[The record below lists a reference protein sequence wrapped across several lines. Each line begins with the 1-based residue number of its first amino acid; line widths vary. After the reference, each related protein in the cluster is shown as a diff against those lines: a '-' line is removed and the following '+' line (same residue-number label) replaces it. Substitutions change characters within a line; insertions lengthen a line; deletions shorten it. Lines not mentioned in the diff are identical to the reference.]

1 MRFSEYVNRSKSRR
15 SLHEDELKDSS
26 YYVSSNGFVTSD
38 IADKIKLSDVAK
50 KMYNDIQ
57 KDDVAYSVEKAL
69 DGDIKNF
76 GYLYNGGIDA
86 FVNKIYNWAR
96 FGKTYRYHGCENA
109 DIQALAIILANDWYE
124 SRKAK
129 LNLKENCKRK
139 TLKES
144 IVPYNGDSL
153 KTYEKLQNVDSYSL
167 NTLYY
172 NKEFNLWWYINKSDF
187 IYIVKFEKCLAK
199 RLGFVSYR
207 LTKNNTFEQ
216 KDTLWEVT
224 MNDFK
229 NAFPTQTKGEKF
241 ISQCADKLDKTDVR
255 KAFDIIDDIYN
266 NLKES
271 CKKALKESETYDLE
285 FLKDVLAQCSDAQ
298 LADIYNMIVVENLN
312 NCSLASIAD
321 SFIAGE
327 DQIYEPF
334 KSLFKKNGIKLDAIY
349 MRYSTII
356 GTDLPPIDYER
367 FDEYYGG
374 ESIESVLKNDL
385 GTYYDVNVYD
395 YGYDSLFVELEDIA
409 IKNVW
414 QKASG
419 IDNLKFAT
427 SLLEDIAEDQGID
440 VIQNYIEENYRIKS
454 AADITPDV
462 VKNAIIAVVLR
473 DLGNCLFMLSE
484 LVTFTPK
491 ALDAIKKFC
500 KDVDDFY
507 EYWR

>member
-1 MRFSEYVNRSKSRR
+1 MRFSEYVNRSKSRP
-15 SLHEDELKDSS
+15 LHEGALKDDSK
-26 YYVSSNGFVTSD
+26 YVSSNGFVTSD
-38 IADKIKLSDVAK
+38 IVKGIKLSDDADELYNFI
-50 KMYNDIQ
+50 MNDENTYNDVVT
-57 KDDVAYSVEKAL
+57 KTSEYL
-69 DGDIKNF
+69 DNYFKKYGE
-76 GYLYNGGIDA
+76 LWCGGISKFKYAVFRKKDSYPYGRLK
-86 FVNKIYNWAR
+86 VK
-96 FGKTYRYHGCENA
+96 KS
-109 DIQALAIILANDWYE
+109 DSQAIAIILANDWYE

-129 LNLKENCKRK
+129 LNLKENCKH
-139 TLKES
+139 
-144 IVPYNGDSL
+144 
-153 KTYEKLQNVDSYSL
+153 
-167 NTLYY
+167 
-172 NKEFNLWWYINKSDF
+172 KS
-187 IYIVKFEKCLAK
+187 
-199 RLGFVSYR
+199 
-207 LTKNNTFEQ
+207 
-216 KDTLWEVT
+216 
-224 MNDFK
+224 
-229 NAFPTQTKGEKF
+229 
-241 ISQCADKLDKTDVR
+241 
-255 KAFDIIDDIYN
+255 
-266 NLKES
+266 
-271 CKKALKESETYDLE
+271 LKESETYDLE

-356 GTDLPPIDYER
+356 GTELPPIDYER
-367 FDEYYGG
+367 FDEYYDG

-440 VIQNYIEENYRIKS
+440 VIQNYIEENYRLKS
-454 AADITPDV
+454 ADDITPDV
-462 VKNAIIAVVLR
+462 IKNAIIAVVLR
-473 DLGNCLFMLSE
+473 DLGSCLFMLSE

>member
-1 MRFSEYVNRSKSRR
+1 MKFSEYVKRSKSRR
-15 SLHEDELKDSS
+15 SLHENELKDNS
-26 YYVSSNGFVTSD
+26 YYVDSNGFVTTDSAKD
-38 IADKIKLSDVAK
+38 IKLSD
-50 KMYNDIQ
+50 NGQ
-57 KDDVAYSVEKAL
+57 KLYDSIINSKDVKAVEKAL
-69 DGDIKNF
+69 DNDIKKF
-76 GYLYNGGIDA
+76 GSLHNGGIDA
-86 FVNKIYNWAR
+86 FVKVIYPWA
-96 FGKTYRYHGCENA
+96 KLKYDTS
-109 DIQALAIILANDWYE
+109 DIQAVAIILANDWYE
-124 SRKAK
+124 SRKKK

-139 TLKES
+139 S
-144 IVPYNGDSL
+144 
-153 KTYEKLQNVDSYSL
+153 
-167 NTLYY
+167 
-172 NKEFNLWWYINKSDF
+172 
-187 IYIVKFEKCLAK
+187 
-199 RLGFVSYR
+199 
-207 LTKNNTFEQ
+207 
-216 KDTLWEVT
+216 
-224 MNDFK
+224 
-229 NAFPTQTKGEKF
+229 
-241 ISQCADKLDKTDVR
+241 
-255 KAFDIIDDIYN
+255 
-266 NLKES
+266 
-271 CKKALKESETYDLE
+271 LKESETYDLE
-285 FLKDVLAQCSDAQ
+285 FLKDVLAECSDAQ
-298 LADIYNMIVVENLN
+298 LEDIYNMIVVENLN

-356 GTDLPPIDYER
+356 GTELPPIDYER
-367 FDEYYGG
+367 FDEYYDG

-419 IDNLKFAT
+419 IDNLEFAT
-427 SLLEDIAEDQGID
+427 RLLEDIAEDQGID

-454 AADITPDV
+454 ADDVTPDV
-462 VKNAIIAVVLR
+462 IKNAIIAVVLR
-473 DLGNCLFMLSE
+473 DLGSCLFMLSE

>member
-1 MRFSEYVNRSKSRR
+1 MKFKQVKFRDILEAKETKFTLRTYDENNKLCKIETSALATVKGTLKKYAKYLSQFHFSKASLMFDYLTDDYKNSTCAYTIGLFDNDGSRIDTIKFSE
-15 SLHEDELKDSS
+15 
-26 YYVSSNGFVTSD
+26 F
-38 IADKIKLSDVAK
+38 
-50 KMYNDIQ
+50 
-57 KDDVAYSVEKAL
+57 
-69 DGDIKNF
+69 
-76 GYLYNGGIDA
+76 
-86 FVNKIYNWAR
+86 
-96 FGKTYRYHGCENA
+96 
-109 DIQALAIILANDWYE
+109 
-124 SRKAK
+124 
-129 LNLKENCKRK
+129 
-139 TLKES
+139 
-144 IVPYNGDSL
+144 L
-153 KTYEKLQNVDSYSL
+153 KTYYDVDEIYDMIKYHFTDDFYHSKYLDKLKRNV
-167 NTLYY
+167 
-172 NKEFNLWWYINKSDF
+172 K
-187 IYIVKFEKCLAK
+187 V
-199 RLGFVSYR
+199 
-207 LTKNNTFEQ
+207 
-216 KDTLWEVT
+216 
-224 MNDFK
+224 FK
-229 NAFPTQTKGEKF
+229 NSKMFKELFGSRMQELIDAYETFNTRMKF
-241 ISQCADKLDKTDVR
+241 KS
-255 KAFDIIDDIYN
+255 
-266 NLKES
+266 
-271 CKKALKESETYDLE
+271 LKESETYDLE

-367 FDEYYGG
+367 FDEYYNG

-462 VKNAIIAVVLR
+462 IKNAIIAIVLR

>member
-1 MRFSEYVNRSKSRR
+1 MRFSEYVKRSKTRR

-26 YYVSSNGFVTSD
+26 YYVDSNGFVTSK

-50 KMYNDIQ
+50 KMYNDI
-57 KDDVAYSVEKAL
+57 KKFEVTYSVEKAL
-69 DGDIKNF
+69 NNDIKNF

-96 FGKTYRYHGCENA
+96 FEKTYRYHGCENA
-109 DIQALAIILANDWYE
+109 DIQALAIILANEWYE
-124 SRKAK
+124 SRKDK

-139 TLKES
+139 S
-144 IVPYNGDSL
+144 
-153 KTYEKLQNVDSYSL
+153 
-167 NTLYY
+167 
-172 NKEFNLWWYINKSDF
+172 
-187 IYIVKFEKCLAK
+187 
-199 RLGFVSYR
+199 
-207 LTKNNTFEQ
+207 
-216 KDTLWEVT
+216 
-224 MNDFK
+224 
-229 NAFPTQTKGEKF
+229 
-241 ISQCADKLDKTDVR
+241 
-255 KAFDIIDDIYN
+255 
-266 NLKES
+266 
-271 CKKALKESETYDLE
+271 LKESETYDLE

-454 AADITPDV
+454 ADDITPDV
-462 VKNAIIAVVLR
+462 IKNAIIAVVLR
-473 DLGNCLFMLSE
+473 DLGSCLFMLSE

>member
-1 MRFSEYVNRSKSRR
+1 MRFSEYVKRSKSRR

-26 YYVSSNGFVTSD
+26 YYVDSNGFVTSD

-50 KMYNDIQ
+50 KMYNDIK
-57 KDDVAYSVEKAL
+57 KDDVTYSVEKAL
-69 DGDIKNF
+69 NNDIKNF
-76 GYLYNGGIDA
+76 GNVYNGGIDA
-86 FVNKIYNWAR
+86 FINEIYQWAR
-96 FGKTYRYHGCENA
+96 FGKSYRYPGCEDA

-124 SRKAK
+124 SRKK
-129 LNLKENCKRK
+129 ELNLKENCKRK
-139 TLKES
+139 S
-144 IVPYNGDSL
+144 
-153 KTYEKLQNVDSYSL
+153 
-167 NTLYY
+167 
-172 NKEFNLWWYINKSDF
+172 
-187 IYIVKFEKCLAK
+187 
-199 RLGFVSYR
+199 
-207 LTKNNTFEQ
+207 
-216 KDTLWEVT
+216 
-224 MNDFK
+224 
-229 NAFPTQTKGEKF
+229 
-241 ISQCADKLDKTDVR
+241 
-255 KAFDIIDDIYN
+255 
-266 NLKES
+266 
-271 CKKALKESETYDLE
+271 LKESETYDLE

-312 NCSLASIAD
+312 NCSLASITD

-356 GTDLPPIDYER
+356 GTELPPIDYER
-367 FDEYYGG
+367 FDEYYDG

-454 AADITPDV
+454 ADDITPDV
-462 VKNAIIAVVLR
+462 IKNAIIAVVLR
-473 DLGNCLFMLSE
+473 DLGSCLFMLSE

>member
-1 MRFSEYVNRSKSRR
+1 MRFSEYVKRSKSRR

-26 YYVSSNGFVTSD
+26 YYVDSNGFVTSK

-86 FVNKIYNWAR
+86 FINKICDWAR

-139 TLKES
+139 S
-144 IVPYNGDSL
+144 
-153 KTYEKLQNVDSYSL
+153 
-167 NTLYY
+167 
-172 NKEFNLWWYINKSDF
+172 
-187 IYIVKFEKCLAK
+187 
-199 RLGFVSYR
+199 
-207 LTKNNTFEQ
+207 
-216 KDTLWEVT
+216 
-224 MNDFK
+224 
-229 NAFPTQTKGEKF
+229 
-241 ISQCADKLDKTDVR
+241 
-255 KAFDIIDDIYN
+255 
-266 NLKES
+266 
-271 CKKALKESETYDLE
+271 LKESETYDLE
-285 FLKDVLAQCSDAQ
+285 FLKDVLTQCSDAQ

-349 MRYSTII
+349 TRYSTII
-356 GTDLPPIDYER
+356 GTELPPIDYER
-367 FDEYYGG
+367 FDEYYDG

-419 IDNLKFAT
+419 IDNLEFAT
-427 SLLEDIAEDQGID
+427 RLLEDIAEDQGID
-440 VIQNYIEENYRIKS
+440 VIQNYIEENYRLRS
-454 AADITPDV
+454 AADVTPDV
-462 VKNAIIAVVLR
+462 IKNAIIAVVLR
-473 DLGNCLFMLSE
+473 DLGSCLFMLSE

>member
-1 MRFSEYVNRSKSRR
+1 MYDSIINSK
-15 SLHEDELKDSS
+15 
-26 YYVSSNGFVTSD
+26 
-38 IADKIKLSDVAK
+38 DVKA
-50 KMYNDIQ
+50 
-57 KDDVAYSVEKAL
+57 VEKAL
-69 DGDIKNF
+69 DNDIKNF
-76 GYLYNGGIDA
+76 GYLYNGGINA
-86 FVNKIYNWAR
+86 FVKAIYPWAKLKY
-96 FGKTYRYHGCENA
+96 GNS
-109 DIQALAIILANDWYE
+109 DIQAVAIILANDWYE
-124 SRKAK
+124 SRKK
-129 LNLKENCKRK
+129 ELNLKENCKK
-139 TLKES
+139 ALKES

-172 NKEFNLWWYINKSDF
+172 NKEFNLWWYINKSNF

-199 RLGFVSYR
+199 RFGFVSYR

-229 NAFPTQTKGEKF
+229 NAFPTRSKGEKF

-266 NLKES
+266 NLKEN

-356 GTDLPPIDYER
+356 GTELPPIDYER
-367 FDEYYGG
+367 FDEYYDG

-419 IDNLKFAT
+419 IDNLEFAT
-427 SLLEDIAEDQGID
+427 RLLEDIAEDQGID
-440 VIQNYIEENYRIKS
+440 VIQNYIEENYRLKS
-454 AADITPDV
+454 ADDITPDV

>member
-124 SRKAK
+124 SRKKK

-139 TLKES
+139 S
-144 IVPYNGDSL
+144 
-153 KTYEKLQNVDSYSL
+153 
-167 NTLYY
+167 
-172 NKEFNLWWYINKSDF
+172 
-187 IYIVKFEKCLAK
+187 
-199 RLGFVSYR
+199 
-207 LTKNNTFEQ
+207 
-216 KDTLWEVT
+216 
-224 MNDFK
+224 
-229 NAFPTQTKGEKF
+229 
-241 ISQCADKLDKTDVR
+241 
-255 KAFDIIDDIYN
+255 
-266 NLKES
+266 
-271 CKKALKESETYDLE
+271 LKESETYDLE

-356 GTDLPPIDYER
+356 GTELPPIDYER
-367 FDEYYGG
+367 FDEYYDG

-440 VIQNYIEENYRIKS
+440 VIQNYIEENYRLKS

-462 VKNAIIAVVLR
+462 IKNAIIAVVLR

>member
-1 MRFSEYVNRSKSRR
+1 
-15 SLHEDELKDSS
+15 
-26 YYVSSNGFVTSD
+26 
-38 IADKIKLSDVAK
+38 
-50 KMYNDIQ
+50 
-57 KDDVAYSVEKAL
+57 
-69 DGDIKNF
+69 
-76 GYLYNGGIDA
+76 
-86 FVNKIYNWAR
+86 
-96 FGKTYRYHGCENA
+96 
-109 DIQALAIILANDWYE
+109 
-124 SRKAK
+124 
-129 LNLKENCKRK
+129 
-139 TLKES
+139 
-144 IVPYNGDSL
+144 
-153 KTYEKLQNVDSYSL
+153 
-167 NTLYY
+167 
-172 NKEFNLWWYINKSDF
+172 
-187 IYIVKFEKCLAK
+187 
-199 RLGFVSYR
+199 
-207 LTKNNTFEQ
+207 
-216 KDTLWEVT
+216 
-224 MNDFK
+224 
-229 NAFPTQTKGEKF
+229 
-241 ISQCADKLDKTDVR
+241 
-255 KAFDIIDDIYN
+255 
-266 NLKES
+266 
-271 CKKALKESETYDLE
+271 
-285 FLKDVLAQCSDAQ
+285 
-298 LADIYNMIVVENLN
+298 MIVVENLN

-356 GTDLPPIDYER
+356 GTELPPIDYER
-367 FDEYYGG
+367 FDEYYDG

-419 IDNLKFAT
+419 IDNLEFAT
-427 SLLEDIAEDQGID
+427 RLLEDIAEDQGID
-440 VIQNYIEENYRIKS
+440 VIQNYIEENYRLKS

-462 VKNAIIAVVLR
+462 IKNAIIAVVLR

>member
-1 MRFSEYVNRSKSRR
+1 MRFSEYVKRSNSRR
-15 SLHEDELKDSS
+15 SLYENELKDNS
-26 YYVSSNGFVTSD
+26 YYVDANGFVTTDSAKD
-38 IADKIKLSDVAK
+38 IELSD
-50 KMYNDIQ
+50 DGQ
-57 KDDVAYSVEKAL
+57 KLYDSIINSKDVKAVEKAL
-69 DGDIKNF
+69 DNDIKKF
-76 GYLYNGGIDA
+76 GSLHNGGIDA
-86 FVNKIYNWAR
+86 FVKVIYPWA
-96 FGKTYRYHGCENA
+96 KLKYDTS
-109 DIQALAIILANDWYE
+109 DIQAVAIILANDWYE

-139 TLKES
+139 S
-144 IVPYNGDSL
+144 
-153 KTYEKLQNVDSYSL
+153 
-167 NTLYY
+167 
-172 NKEFNLWWYINKSDF
+172 
-187 IYIVKFEKCLAK
+187 
-199 RLGFVSYR
+199 
-207 LTKNNTFEQ
+207 
-216 KDTLWEVT
+216 
-224 MNDFK
+224 
-229 NAFPTQTKGEKF
+229 
-241 ISQCADKLDKTDVR
+241 
-255 KAFDIIDDIYN
+255 
-266 NLKES
+266 
-271 CKKALKESETYDLE
+271 LKESETYDLE

-356 GTDLPPIDYER
+356 GTELPPIDYER
-367 FDEYYGG
+367 FDEYYDG

-385 GTYYDVNVYD
+385 GAYYDVNVYD

-454 AADITPDV
+454 ADDVTPDV

>member
-1 MRFSEYVNRSKSRR
+1 M
-15 SLHEDELKDSS
+15 
-26 YYVSSNGFVTSD
+26 
-38 IADKIKLSDVAK
+38 IK
-50 KMYNDIQ
+50 
-57 KDDVAYSVEKAL
+57 
-69 DGDIKNF
+69 
-76 GYLYNGGIDA
+76 
-86 FVNKIYNWAR
+86 
-96 FGKTYRYHGCENA
+96 T
-109 DIQALAIILANDWYE
+109 
-124 SRKAK
+124 
-129 LNLKENCKRK
+129 
-139 TLKES
+139 
-144 IVPYNGDSL
+144 
-153 KTYEKLQNVDSYSL
+153 
-167 NTLYY
+167 
-172 NKEFNLWWYINKSDF
+172 
-187 IYIVKFEKCLAK
+187 FEKYLAK
-199 RLGFVSYR
+199 SLGFVSYR

-216 KDTLWEVT
+216 KDTLWEVA

-266 NLKES
+266 NLKEK
-271 CKKALKESETYDLE
+271 CKKALKESEAYDLE

-356 GTDLPPIDYER
+356 GTELPPIDYER
-367 FDEYYGG
+367 FDEYYDG

-440 VIQNYIEENYRIKS
+440 VIQNYIEENYRLKS

-462 VKNAIIAVVLR
+462 IKNAIIAVVLR

>member
-1 MRFSEYVNRSKSRR
+1 MGGGEFLKGNKNMRFSEYVNRSKSRP
-15 SLHEDELKDSS
+15 LHEGALKDDSK
-26 YYVSSNGFVTSD
+26 YVSSNGFVTSD
-38 IADKIKLSDVAK
+38 IVKDIKLSDDGDELYNFI
-50 KMYNDIQ
+50 MNDENTYNDVVT
-57 KDDVAYSVEKAL
+57 KTSEHL
-69 DGDIKNF
+69 DNYFKKYGELF
-76 GYLYNGGIDA
+76 NGGINSFKKAVSREKDSYPYGRLK
-86 FVNKIYNWAR
+86 VK
-96 FGKTYRYHGCENA
+96 KS
-109 DIQALAIILANDWYE
+109 DIQAIAIILANDWYE
-124 SRKAK
+124 SRKKK
-129 LNLKENCKRK
+129 LNLKEN
-139 TLKES
+139 
-144 IVPYNGDSL
+144 
-153 KTYEKLQNVDSYSL
+153 
-167 NTLYY
+167 
-172 NKEFNLWWYINKSDF
+172 
-187 IYIVKFEKCLAK
+187 
-199 RLGFVSYR
+199 
-207 LTKNNTFEQ
+207 
-216 KDTLWEVT
+216 
-224 MNDFK
+224 
-229 NAFPTQTKGEKF
+229 
-241 ISQCADKLDKTDVR
+241 
-255 KAFDIIDDIYN
+255 
-266 NLKES
+266 

-349 MRYSTII
+349 TRYSTII
-356 GTDLPPIDYER
+356 GTELPPIDYER
-367 FDEYYGG
+367 FDEYYDG

-395 YGYDSLFVELEDIA
+395 YGYDSLFVELKDIA

-419 IDNLKFAT
+419 VDNLKFAT

-454 AADITPDV
+454 ADDVTPDV

>member
-15 SLHEDELKDSS
+15 SLHEDELKDNS
-26 YYVSSNGFVTSD
+26 YYVDSNGFVTSN

-50 KMYNDIQ
+50 KMYNDI
-57 KDDVAYSVEKAL
+57 KKYEVTYSVEKAL
-69 DGDIKNF
+69 NNDIKNF

-86 FVNKIYNWAR
+86 FVNEIYQWAR
-96 FGKTYRYHGCENA
+96 FGKSYRYPGCENA

-124 SRKAK
+124 SRKK
-129 LNLKENCKRK
+129 ELNLKENCKRK
-139 TLKES
+139 S
-144 IVPYNGDSL
+144 
-153 KTYEKLQNVDSYSL
+153 
-167 NTLYY
+167 
-172 NKEFNLWWYINKSDF
+172 
-187 IYIVKFEKCLAK
+187 
-199 RLGFVSYR
+199 
-207 LTKNNTFEQ
+207 
-216 KDTLWEVT
+216 
-224 MNDFK
+224 
-229 NAFPTQTKGEKF
+229 
-241 ISQCADKLDKTDVR
+241 
-255 KAFDIIDDIYN
+255 
-266 NLKES
+266 
-271 CKKALKESETYDLE
+271 LKESETYDLE

-356 GTDLPPIDYER
+356 GTELPPIDYER
-367 FDEYYGG
+367 FDEYYDG

-419 IDNLKFAT
+419 IDNLEFAT
-427 SLLEDIAEDQGID
+427 RLLEDIAEDQGID

-454 AADITPDV
+454 ADDITPDV
-462 VKNAIIAVVLR
+462 IKNAIIAVVLR

>member
-1 MRFSEYVNRSKSRR
+1 MRFSEYVKRSKSRP
-15 SLHEDELKDSS
+15 LHEGALKDDSK
-26 YYVSSNGFVTSD
+26 YVSSNGFVTSD
-38 IADKIKLSDVAK
+38 IVKDIKLSDDGDELYNFI
-50 KMYNDIQ
+50 MNDENTYNDVVT
-57 KDDVAYSVEKAL
+57 KTSEHL
-69 DGDIKNF
+69 DNYFKKYGELF
-76 GYLYNGGIDA
+76 NGGINSFKKAVSSEKDSYPYGRLK
-86 FVNKIYNWAR
+86 VK
-96 FGKTYRYHGCENA
+96 KS
-109 DIQALAIILANDWYE
+109 DIQAVSIILANDWYE
-124 SRKAK
+124 SRKKK
-129 LNLKENCKRK
+129 LNLKEN
-139 TLKES
+139 
-144 IVPYNGDSL
+144 
-153 KTYEKLQNVDSYSL
+153 
-167 NTLYY
+167 
-172 NKEFNLWWYINKSDF
+172 
-187 IYIVKFEKCLAK
+187 
-199 RLGFVSYR
+199 
-207 LTKNNTFEQ
+207 
-216 KDTLWEVT
+216 
-224 MNDFK
+224 
-229 NAFPTQTKGEKF
+229 
-241 ISQCADKLDKTDVR
+241 
-255 KAFDIIDDIYN
+255 
-266 NLKES
+266 

-356 GTDLPPIDYER
+356 GTELPPIDYER
-367 FDEYYGG
+367 FDEYYDG

-419 IDNLKFAT
+419 IDNLEFAT
-427 SLLEDIAEDQGID
+427 RLLEDIAEDQGID

-454 AADITPDV
+454 ADDVTPDV

-473 DLGNCLFMLSE
+473 DLGSCLFMLSE

>member
-1 MRFSEYVNRSKSRR
+1 
-15 SLHEDELKDSS
+15 
-26 YYVSSNGFVTSD
+26 
-38 IADKIKLSDVAK
+38 
-50 KMYNDIQ
+50 
-57 KDDVAYSVEKAL
+57 
-69 DGDIKNF
+69 
-76 GYLYNGGIDA
+76 
-86 FVNKIYNWAR
+86 
-96 FGKTYRYHGCENA
+96 
-109 DIQALAIILANDWYE
+109 
-124 SRKAK
+124 
-129 LNLKENCKRK
+129 
-139 TLKES
+139 
-144 IVPYNGDSL
+144 
-153 KTYEKLQNVDSYSL
+153 
-167 NTLYY
+167 
-172 NKEFNLWWYINKSDF
+172 
-187 IYIVKFEKCLAK
+187 
-199 RLGFVSYR
+199 
-207 LTKNNTFEQ
+207 
-216 KDTLWEVT
+216 
-224 MNDFK
+224 
-229 NAFPTQTKGEKF
+229 
-241 ISQCADKLDKTDVR
+241 
-255 KAFDIIDDIYN
+255 
-266 NLKES
+266 
-271 CKKALKESETYDLE
+271 
-285 FLKDVLAQCSDAQ
+285 
-298 LADIYNMIVVENLN
+298 MIVVENLN

-440 VIQNYIEENYRIKS
+440 VIQNYIEENYRLKS

-462 VKNAIIAVVLR
+462 IKNAIIAVVLR

>member
-15 SLHEDELKDSS
+15 SLYENELKDNS
-26 YYVSSNGFVTSD
+26 YYVDTNGFVTSK

-50 KMYNDIQ
+50 KMYNDI
-57 KDDVAYSVEKAL
+57 KKYDVTYSVEKAL
-69 DGDIKNF
+69 NNDIKNF

-86 FVNKIYNWAR
+86 FVNEIYQWAR
-96 FGKTYRYHGCENA
+96 FGKSYRYPGCENA

-124 SRKAK
+124 SRKK
-129 LNLKENCKRK
+129 ELNLKENCKRK
-139 TLKES
+139 S
-144 IVPYNGDSL
+144 
-153 KTYEKLQNVDSYSL
+153 
-167 NTLYY
+167 
-172 NKEFNLWWYINKSDF
+172 
-187 IYIVKFEKCLAK
+187 
-199 RLGFVSYR
+199 
-207 LTKNNTFEQ
+207 
-216 KDTLWEVT
+216 
-224 MNDFK
+224 
-229 NAFPTQTKGEKF
+229 
-241 ISQCADKLDKTDVR
+241 
-255 KAFDIIDDIYN
+255 
-266 NLKES
+266 
-271 CKKALKESETYDLE
+271 LKESETYDLE

-349 MRYSTII
+349 MRYGTII
-356 GTDLPPIDYER
+356 GTELPPIDYER
-367 FDEYYGG
+367 FDEYYDG

-419 IDNLKFAT
+419 IDNLEFAT
-427 SLLEDIAEDQGID
+427 RLLEDIAEDQGID
-440 VIQNYIEENYRIKS
+440 VIQNYIEENYRLKS

-462 VKNAIIAVVLR
+462 IKNAIIAVVLR

>member
-1 MRFSEYVNRSKSRR
+1 MRFSEYVKRSKSRR
-15 SLHEDELKDSS
+15 SLHEDELKDNS
-26 YYVSSNGFVTSD
+26 YYVDSNGFVTSK

-50 KMYNDIQ
+50 KMYNDIK
-57 KDDVAYSVEKAL
+57 KDDVTYSVEKAL
-69 DGDIKNF
+69 VDDIKKF
-76 GYLYNGGIDA
+76 GSLYNGGIDA
-86 FVNKIYNWAR
+86 FVTKIYNWAR
-96 FGKTYRYHGCENA
+96 FGKSYRYTGCENA
-109 DIQALAIILANDWYE
+109 DIQAIAIILANDWYE

-139 TLKES
+139 T
-144 IVPYNGDSL
+144 
-153 KTYEKLQNVDSYSL
+153 
-167 NTLYY
+167 
-172 NKEFNLWWYINKSDF
+172 
-187 IYIVKFEKCLAK
+187 
-199 RLGFVSYR
+199 
-207 LTKNNTFEQ
+207 
-216 KDTLWEVT
+216 
-224 MNDFK
+224 
-229 NAFPTQTKGEKF
+229 
-241 ISQCADKLDKTDVR
+241 
-255 KAFDIIDDIYN
+255 
-266 NLKES
+266 
-271 CKKALKESETYDLE
+271 LKESETYDLE

-356 GTDLPPIDYER
+356 GTELPPIDYER
-367 FDEYYGG
+367 FDEYYDG

-419 IDNLKFAT
+419 IDNLEFAT
-427 SLLEDIAEDQGID
+427 RLLEDIAEDQGID
-440 VIQNYIEENYRIKS
+440 VIQNYIEENYRLKS
-454 AADITPDV
+454 ADDITPDV
-462 VKNAIIAVVLR
+462 IQNAIIAVVLR
-473 DLGNCLFMLSE
+473 DLGSCLFMLSE

>member
-1 MRFSEYVNRSKSRR
+1 MRFSEYVNRSKSRP
-15 SLHEDELKDSS
+15 LHEGALKDDSK
-26 YYVSSNGFVTSD
+26 YVSSNGFVTSD
-38 IADKIKLSDVAK
+38 IVKGIKLSDDGDEIYNII
-50 KMYNDIQ
+50 MNDENIYNDVVT
-57 KDDVAYSVEKAL
+57 KTSEYLDDYFKKYGGVWH
-69 DGDIKNF
+69 
-76 GYLYNGGIDA
+76 GGIT
-86 FVNKIYNWAR
+86 R
-96 FGKTYRYHGCENA
+96 FKEAISRKKYYYDGLKVKKS
-109 DIQALAIILANDWYE
+109 DIQAIAIILANDWYE

-129 LNLKENCKRK
+129 LNLKEN
-139 TLKES
+139 
-144 IVPYNGDSL
+144 
-153 KTYEKLQNVDSYSL
+153 
-167 NTLYY
+167 
-172 NKEFNLWWYINKSDF
+172 
-187 IYIVKFEKCLAK
+187 
-199 RLGFVSYR
+199 
-207 LTKNNTFEQ
+207 
-216 KDTLWEVT
+216 
-224 MNDFK
+224 
-229 NAFPTQTKGEKF
+229 
-241 ISQCADKLDKTDVR
+241 
-255 KAFDIIDDIYN
+255 
-266 NLKES
+266 

-327 DQIYEPF
+327 EQIYEPF

-349 MRYSTII
+349 TRYGTII
-356 GTDLPPIDYER
+356 GTELPPIDYER
-367 FDEYYGG
+367 FDEYYDG

-419 IDNLKFAT
+419 IDNLEFAT
-427 SLLEDIAEDQGID
+427 RLLEDIAEDQGID
-440 VIQNYIEENYRIKS
+440 VIQNYIEENYRLKS

-462 VKNAIIAVVLR
+462 IKNAIIAVVLR
-473 DLGNCLFMLSE
+473 DLGSCLFMLSE